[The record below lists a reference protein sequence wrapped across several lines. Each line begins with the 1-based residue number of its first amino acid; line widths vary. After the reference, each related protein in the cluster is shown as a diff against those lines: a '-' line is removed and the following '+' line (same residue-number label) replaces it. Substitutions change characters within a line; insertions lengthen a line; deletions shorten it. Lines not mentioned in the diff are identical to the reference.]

1 MSNANH
7 ITQGGLDHLCGIKG
21 APHIEA
27 PSLEAPSLED
37 ATALIRKL
45 TLTPENCMTLLNVI
59 ATRLV
64 EPCQGMTLA
73 QLNRD
78 PRMQACALIDS
89 AADEISNIDGVTV

>member
-7 ITQGGLDHLCGIKG
+7 ITSE
-21 APHIEA
+21 PHI
-27 PSLEAPSLED
+27 EAPSLED

-59 ATRLV
+59 ASRLI

-78 PRMQACALIDS
+78 PRMQACALIDA